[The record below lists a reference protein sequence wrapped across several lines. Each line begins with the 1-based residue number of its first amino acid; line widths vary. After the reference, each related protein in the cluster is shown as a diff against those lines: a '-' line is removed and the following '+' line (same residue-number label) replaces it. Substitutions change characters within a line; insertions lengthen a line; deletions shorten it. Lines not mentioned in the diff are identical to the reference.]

1 MNSKR
6 KTREDG
12 ITLLEVVI
20 AAAVLTVCSLIAYPT
35 YLSYMDLSRQNIE
48 ENIAIFDLE
57 TAFEDLKTTPF
68 LDLKTLYPD
77 GSNMVKFNDLH
88 LQNERVTVNYLNSSE
103 DPLYIRLEVSWR
115 DFQRNTQTRAIVTAL
130 TK

>member
-1 MNSKR
+1 MNSTG
-6 KTREDG
+6 KTKEDG

-35 YLSYMDLSRQNIE
+35 YLSYMDLSSQNIE

-57 TAFEDLKTTPF
+57 TAFEELKTTPF

-77 GSNMVKFNDLH
+77 GSNMVKFNYLH